1 MIQSSHKKPPY
12 FGRFFSFIH
21 KHRKK
26 LLVFLFVSMVAL
38 FIQPSEYVFE
48 VSDQESEGVI
58 FRKKVCEG
66 FEFSTRIIHSVQ
78 LTPVY
83 EMYRVEKG
91 GQLTLVGTKLKDFG
105 WGMPST
111 EVGQLTLEE
120 GYWVFKGPPRFLS
133 RLMFRVT
140 YINEPMLIIG
150 NSVYPLAQVAKDGEL
165 LIVQIVKASILKTLF
180 TGEINAFQK
189 TNKT

>member
-1 MIQSSHKKPPY
+1 MILSLHKKPPY
-12 FGRFFSFIH
+12 FGRFFSFKH
-21 KHRKK
+21 KHGRK
-26 LLVFLFVSMVAL
+26 LLFFLFASMVAL
-38 FIQPSEYVFE
+38 FIQPSEYIFE
-48 VSDQESEGVI
+48 ISKEESKEII
-58 FRKKVCEG
+58 FRKKVREG
-66 FEFSTRIIHSVQ
+66 FEFSTKIIHSVQ

-83 EMYRVEKG
+83 EMYRVEKS

-111 EVGQLTLEE
+111 EAGQLTLEE
-120 GYWVFKGPPRFLS
+120 GYWVFQGPPRSLS

-140 YINEPMLIIG
+140 YINEPMLIMDH
-150 NSVYPLAQVAKDGEL
+150 SEFPLTRVAKDGEL
-165 LIVQIVKASILKTLF
+165 LIVQIVKATILKTLF